1 MIYLDNAAT
10 TKIAPEVLQ
19 AMLPFMKDE
28 FGNAG
33 STYQLGRK
41 AKDAIEHARAQVAD
55 LINCPPENI
64 VFTSGG
70 SESNNMVFKG
80 IKDHLIATNKR
91 HIIISAIEHESL
103 LKAAASLIKEGFHI
117 TYILPDSNG
126 VINVESLIDRIS
138 ESTGLISVMHAN
150 NETGVINNIQKISE
164 FCLSRDILFHSDCV
178 QSAGF
183 LDIDTDSMRGLSF
196 ASLSAHKIHG
206 VKGVGALYIRDKS
219 LLMPLI
225 GGGDDQEFGLRGG
238 TENTP
243 GIVGFGYAADIAK
256 KSLRKTQAVITL
268 LKKAFLGQ
276 LVNHFESL
284 ESGGI
289 IINGSDP
296 MSASKVLNMRIE
308 GIAGD
313 TLMLMLDGYGIYIS
327 VGSACHS
334 NRLNPSHVLT
344 AMGLSNAEAGESI
357 RVSFSKYNT
366 VNNVIK
372 AANTM
377 ISCITTLRN
386 IKDEGN

>member
-55 LINCPPENI
+55 LINCSPEKI
-64 VFTSGG
+64 IFTSGG

-103 LKAAASLIKEGFHI
+103 LKAAMSLMKEGFHI

-225 GGGDDQEFGLRGG
+225 SGGDDQEFGLRGG

-243 GIVGFGYAADIAK
+243 GIVGFGYAAEMVK
-256 KSLRKTQAVITL
+256 NNLRKTQAIIML

-276 LVNHFESL
+276 FIKHFGSL
-284 ESGGI
+284 ENGGM
-289 IINGSDP
+289 IINGTNQESK
-296 MSASKVLNMRIE
+296 SKVLNMRIE

-327 VGSACHS
+327 TGSACHS

-344 AMGLSNAEAGESI
+344 AMGLSSAEAGESI
-357 RVSFSKYNT
+357 RISFSKYNT

-377 ISCITTLRN
+377 ISCITTLRS